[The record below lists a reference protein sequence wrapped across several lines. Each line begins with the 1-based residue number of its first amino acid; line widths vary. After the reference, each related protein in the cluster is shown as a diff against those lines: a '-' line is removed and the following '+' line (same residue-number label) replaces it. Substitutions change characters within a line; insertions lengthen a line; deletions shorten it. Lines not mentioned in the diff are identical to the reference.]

1 VVAAGGEIG
10 FGARRPSGVV
20 TAGGGAVAGAE
31 SPEAADGGRLSGCVL
46 DEADELT
53 SGEITGF
60 RLRRTGDRSLP
71 SPALTL
77 LVGVGRILAQ
87 DKLLYQAIGEP
98 APGVD
103 ERVGENQSRP
113 AIA

>member
-1 VVAAGGEIG
+1 VVGAGGEIE
-10 FGARRPSGVV
+10 FGARRASGVV
-20 TAGGGAVAGAE
+20 TAGEGAVAGAE
-31 SPEAADGGRLSGCVL
+31 SPEARATPQG
-46 DEADELT
+46 
-53 SGEITGF
+53 IPN
-60 RLRRTGDRSLP
+60 RTQLLIVTNSQDTCDRSLP
-71 SPALTL
+71 SPAVAL